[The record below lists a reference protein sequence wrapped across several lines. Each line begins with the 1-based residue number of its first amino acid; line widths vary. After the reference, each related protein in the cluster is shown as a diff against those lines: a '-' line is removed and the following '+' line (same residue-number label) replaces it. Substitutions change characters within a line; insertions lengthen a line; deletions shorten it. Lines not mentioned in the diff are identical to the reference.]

1 MNIVKTLLVAVLM
14 YPLFMAGSCKKSENT
29 ITGTAPS
36 NLSINAVV
44 STNGSGLVAFTATA
58 VNAVTYDFEYGNG
71 VIATVPSGII
81 NYKYS
86 LVGTNTFT
94 VKVTAK
100 SSDALTINKTIQVTV
115 TVVAGTPILIWSDE
129 FNTDGLPAN
138 AKWGYDIGNGSGGW
152 GNNELQYYTSRSEN
166 AVVINGVLKITAQKE
181 TFSGSNFTS
190 ARLLS
195 QNKFSFKYGKVEVR
209 AKLPAGV
216 GTWPAIWMLGDNIST
231 LGWPACG
238 EIDIMEHRG
247 SELNKIFGTVHHPGH
262 SGGNADGGT
271 TLISNASTEFH
282 VYSMEWTETSI
293 KFLVDGQQFYAFANT
308 TSLPFNKNFFI
319 LLNVAVG
326 GSFAGP
332 VDPAF
337 NAASMEVDYVRVYQ

>member
-1 MNIVKTLLVAVLM
+1 MKMIKTLLVLILM
-14 YPLFMAGSCKKSENT
+14 YPLFMAGSCKKSDNT

-36 NLSINAVV
+36 NLTIDAVV
-44 STNGSGLVAFTATA
+44 SADGSGLVAFTATA

-71 VIATVPSGII
+71 VIATVVSGIV

-86 LVGTNTFT
+86 LVGTNTFS

-100 SSDALTINKTIQVTV
+100 SRDGLTVNKTIQVTV
-115 TVVAGTPILIWSDE
+115 TVVAGTPVLIWSDE
-129 FNTDGLPAN
+129 FNTDGLPAS

-152 GNNELQYYTSRSEN
+152 GNNELQYYTSRPEN
-166 AVVINGVLKITAQKE
+166 SVVINGVLKITAQKE
-181 TFSGSNFTS
+181 SYSGSNYTS

-216 GTWPAIWMLGDNIST
+216 GTWPAIWMLGDNVST

-293 KFLVDGQQFYAFANT
+293 KFLVDGQQFYAFPNSA
-308 TSLPFNKNFFI
+308 SLPFNKNFFI

-337 NAASMEVDYVRVYQ
+337 NAASMEVDYIRVYQ